1 MRGHGEGGGRCVVHV
16 EGGRELVFDPGLESQ
31 VEESGIEGG
40 REKRRVD
47 VVVKGGGWW
56 VRKVG
61 GSAGPRRRAPFK
73 LRVKTS
79 KMLLVRL
86 VECRFEKLVVVVAVV
101 LLVLVLLV
109 LVLVDEV
116 VVGAHLVVVV
126 AGGVGRG
133 PSIHSSSLSLIERLH
148 KAVSLSLSPAGWLLS
163 IVGVYE

>member
-1 MRGHGEGGGRCVVHV
+1 M
-16 EGGRELVFDPGLESQ
+16 
-31 VEESGIEGG
+31 
-40 REKRRVD
+40 
-47 VVVKGGGWW
+47 
-56 VRKVG
+56 RKVG

-101 LLVLVLLV
+101 LLVLLLLLVLLV

-148 KAVSLSLSPAGWLLS
+148 KAVSLSLSLPL
-163 IVGVYE
+163 VGFSQLWGCMNNSRASAV